1 MTSQNP
7 ARKSGKGIT
16 CQKSHKGTQK
26 SGRRMLILL
35 LCLAIAILIF
45 VIAAYPLVFAGAPKT
60 ATIRIPRNAT
70 ENIVRDSLEK
80 YLGGSY
86 TDNVMLAIKMRGAD
100 FSKRHGSYEIP
111 KGMNAMRAMRRLTS
125 GAETPVKFTINGF
138 RGLDRL
144 AGEASSKMDF
154 SKEEFLK
161 AATDPETLAPY
172 GLTPECAAALFID
185 DTYETYWSGTPEK
198 IIEKI
203 GKNYSNVWND
213 ERRKKAAS
221 LGMTPQQVMILAS
234 IVDEETNAASEKGT
248 IGRLYINRLDKGMRL
263 QADPTV
269 KYAIGDFEKKRITKQ
284 DLQFESPYNT
294 YRNGGLPP
302 GPIRTTSKRTIDAI
316 LDSKPHRYLYMC
328 AREDFSGR
336 HNFAETYGDHTR
348 NALRYQHAL
357 DERGIK

>member
-1 MTSQNP
+1 
-7 ARKSGKGIT
+7 
-16 CQKSHKGTQK
+16 
-26 SGRRMLILL
+26 
-35 LCLAIAILIF
+35 
-45 VIAAYPLVFAGAPKT
+45 
-60 ATIRIPRNAT
+60 
-70 ENIVRDSLEK
+70 
-80 YLGGSY
+80 
-86 TDNVMLAIKMRGAD
+86 
-100 FSKRHGSYEIP
+100 
-111 KGMNAMRAMRRLTS
+111 MN
-125 GAETPVKFTINGF
+125 
-138 RGLDRL
+138 
-144 AGEASSKMDF
+144 
-154 SKEEFLK
+154 
-161 AATDPETLAPY
+161 
-172 GLTPECAAALFID
+172 
-185 DTYETYWSGTPEK
+185 WSGTPEK